1 MAMDKRYHFEQAKK
15 FNRPNCAYLHCE
27 MHNGHAEVMCM
38 GEAEAALYLIA
49 RSIQR
54 IADQTDK
61 EVSDVLYDIDML
73 FKAIDEL
80 E

>member
-1 MAMDKRYHFEQAKK
+1 MAMNKRYHFEQAKK
-15 FNRPNCAYLHCE
+15 FNRPNCAYLHGE
-27 MHNGHAEVMCM
+27 MLNGHTEIMCT
-38 GEAEAALYLIA
+38 GASDATLYIIA

-54 IADQTDK
+54 IADQTDQD
-61 EVSDVLYDIDML
+61 VSDVLYDIQML

>member
-1 MAMDKRYHFEQAKK
+1 MAMNKRYHFEQAKK
-15 FNRPNCAYLHCE
+15 FNRPNCAYLHGE
-27 MHNGHAEVMCM
+27 MLNGDAEIMCM
-38 GEAEAALYLIA
+38 GQADAALYLIA
-49 RSIQR
+49 RTIQR

-61 EVSDVLYDIDML
+61 DVSDVIYDIQML